1 MCHPVE
7 EMKAWL
13 QAFRFN
19 SLIVSSIGVMV
30 GTAVAIRDGQFDLVR
45 FLLAWLGS
53 VAIQA
58 GTNLTN
64 VYYNYKSTSASADPR
79 AFDPRNS
86 TAVIRL
92 GLLTPA
98 QIHRGGLVFF
108 GAGVAC
114 GLALTWLCGWTI
126 LLLGIPAIAAGYFY
140 AGPPVQYGYY
150 ALGVFSVFLFM
161 GPVMVCGAYYVMAL
175 SFSASPL
182 AASIPIGLLAAGI
195 MHTNDLRDY
204 DTDVLHGKHTL
215 ATMLGR
221 HGAGFALA
229 MIDGLA
235 FVVTLAAVIAGLLPW
250 LALLVLIAIPHTID
264 QLRTAFSATNT
275 KQLHA
280 VWLLGVKLHLEF
292 GLLLI
297 AGLLASAALHFLG
310 VAWA

>member
-1 MCHPVE
+1 
-7 EMKAWL
+7 MKSWL
-13 QAFRFN
+13 QAFRVN
-19 SLIVSSIGVMV
+19 SLIVSSIGVTT
-30 GTAVAIRDGQFDLVR
+30 GTAVAIWDGHFNLVR

-64 VYYNYKSTSASADPR
+64 VYYNYKCTSASADPR
-79 AFDPRNS
+79 TFDPRSS

-98 QIHRGGLVFF
+98 QIHRGGLSFF
-108 GAGVAC
+108 GVGIAC
-114 GLALTWLCGWTI
+114 GLVLTWLCGWTI

-175 SFSASPL
+175 SFSPSAL

-204 DTDVLHGKHTL
+204 DTDVLHGKRTL

-221 HGAGFALA
+221 RDAGFALA
-229 MIDGLA
+229 AMDALA
-235 FVVTLAAVIAGLLPW
+235 FVVTLAAAIAGLLPW
-250 LALLVLIAIPHTID
+250 LALLVLIAIPQAID
-264 QLRTAFSATNT
+264 QLRAAFSATNT
-275 KQLHA
+275 KQLHT
-280 VWLLGVKLHLEF
+280 VWLLGVKLHLQF
-292 GLLLI
+292 GGLLI
-297 AGLLASAALHFLG
+297 VGLLGSAVLHL
-310 VAWA
+310 